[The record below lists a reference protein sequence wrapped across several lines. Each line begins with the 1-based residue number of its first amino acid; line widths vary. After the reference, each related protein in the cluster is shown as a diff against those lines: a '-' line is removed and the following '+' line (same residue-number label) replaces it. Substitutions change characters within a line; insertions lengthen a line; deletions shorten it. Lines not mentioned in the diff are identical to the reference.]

1 MELRHI
7 RSFVVLA
14 EELHFGRAATRLY
27 LAQPALSQQIRQ
39 LEDELGVKLFRRNS
53 HRVALSEEGH
63 LFLPN
68 ARAAIASLV
77 AGQEQLQKRE
87 QGTSGRVRVGFISTA
102 ALTLLPRILHSLQRR
117 YPGIELDL
125 YEKDA
130 HEQLNGLLLDE
141 LDLGVM
147 HADLRHPAL
156 ESFVAET
163 NTVLLALPA
172 KHPLAKH
179 ASVNLRSF
187 AQERFILPEPMPHED
202 FREVA
207 LSLCRRAGFVPER
220 VQRVRML
227 QTAVSLVA
235 SGAGCA
241 LLPSNFQS
249 IRPRS
254 VKFCRLKGIDHKL
267 PLYLTFRRDL
277 KQSLV
282 RNVVDIVSEASV
294 HSL

>member
-7 RSFVVLA
+7 RSFIVLA

-39 LEDELGVKLFRRNS
+39 LEAELGVRLFRRNS
-53 HRVALSEEGH
+53 HSVSLSEEGH
-63 LFLPN
+63 VFLPN
-68 ARAAIASLV
+68 ARNALASLV
-77 AGQEQLQKRE
+77 MGQEQLQKRE
-87 QGTSGRVRVGFISTA
+87 QGISGRVRVGFISTA
-102 ALTLLPRILHSLQRR
+102 ALTLLPRILHLLQKK
-117 YPGIELDL
+117 YPGIDLDL

-130 HEQLNGLLLDE
+130 HEQLQGLLLDE

-172 KHPLAKH
+172 KHPLAHH
-179 ASVNLRSF
+179 ASVNLRAL
-187 AQERFILPEPMPHED
+187 AQERFILPEPLPHED

-207 LSLCRRAGFVPER
+207 LGLCERAGFVPEH

-254 VKFCRLKGIDHKL
+254 VKFCRLRGTDSKL
-267 PLYLTFRRDL
+267 PLYLTYRRDV
-277 KQSLV
+277 KHPLV
-282 RNVVDIVSEASV
+282 RNVVDLISKSSALT
-294 HSL
+294 H